1 MGNFGMKPIF
11 LWFVCL
17 MALTSGCVET
27 SRLYQGNTV
36 SPYDVISIQN
46 GGPHKDYVVTFDVI
60 INYEFVRDGEVLEL
74 VGQAALSERNQL
86 LYASLRKLFVYL
98 FFIDEHSRVLET
110 VSLTGALTGD
120 TYERFGF
127 SRTLKVPAGAVGI
140 SFGYNGTASEGNG
153 DGSGGMY
160 TFYSLPLR

>member
-1 MGNFGMKPIF
+1 MRHFMLRLIY

-17 MALTSGCVET
+17 ITLGSGCIQT
-27 SRLYQGNTV
+27 SRMYYGNTV
-36 SPYDVISIQN
+36 SPDKVISIQN
-46 GGPHKDYVVTFDVI
+46 VGSHKGYVETFDVV

-98 FFIDEHSRVLET
+98 FFLDENSRVLET

-120 TYERFGF
+120 TYERLGF

-140 SFGYNGTASEGNG
+140 SFGYSGTVSEGQG
-153 DGSGGMY
+153 DGSGGTS
-160 TFYSLPLR
+160 TFYRLPLR